1 MLKQTCYN
9 VRWKDV
15 AQMSIYFEDD
25 SIPKPRKYDD
35 DVLTVSE
42 LMDMLAIGKNTAYK
56 LIREGKVKSFRLGNS
71 YKILRKS
78 VEEYIYSH

>member
-1 MLKQTCYN
+1 
-9 VRWKDV
+9 
-15 AQMSIYFEDD
+15 MSIILENDCSD
-25 SIPKPRKYDD
+25 KHRRYDE
-35 DVLTVSE
+35 DVLTIRE
-42 LMDMLAIGKNTAYK
+42 MMDMLAIGKNTAYK